1 MLILNLNL
9 IKKKIILFIMAPLL
23 LCIKNDYDLL
33 YDWGQNNSVYISD
46 KIGINYT
53 NNNIKNYYVKDHIFS
68 GETIMSIPKKVLLN
82 IHSALKL
89 CNSKLRSIYENYKKE
104 TLDNTNNIFEV
115 KSTRI
120 EHSFLAFLMTIVNKN
135 KSNKNK
141 FYNFFKYFFNTFES
155 NLDKFPI
162 FYTHEQIKIILFSL
176 LGKGIMHAKSM
187 VEEEYDTLRK
197 IYKKEFDMDE
207 YMKYRMFTFNKL
219 VEIND
224 VNYITP
230 FIDILERN
238 PINYNLNYSL
248 TNENLDIVA
257 TDDINF
263 GEELVVRMTQIPNVK
278 SFITLGQIFEENKDY
293 IDLFRIPIFSSN
305 FLIQKNLDTS
315 MSKSKIIDL
324 NENDYYKQVLP
335 AYIKLARSLNLEET
349 KSSALKLFL
358 ENLQIIRNTY
368 DKGRISILY
377 EYFNKNSIVQKINSL
392 LNSERNYLDKKI
404 KELEKLIN
412 NINDNK
418 NIEFDL

>member
-1 MLILNLNL
+1 MTNKYMIYFLIN
-9 IKKKIILFIMAPLL
+9 ILQIF
-23 LCIKNDYDLL
+23 LCVSNDYDLL

-68 GETIMSIPKKVLLN
+68 GETIMSIPKKLLLN
-82 IHSALKL
+82 TNSALKL
-89 CNSKLRSIYENYKKE
+89 CNSKLRNIYENYKKE
-104 TLDNTNNIFEV
+104 TLDKINNIFEV
-115 KSTRI
+115 KTTRI

-141 FYNFFKYFFNTFES
+141 FYKFFKYFFNTFES

-162 FYTHEQIKIILFSL
+162 FYTHEQIKIILFSI
-176 LGKGIMHAKSM
+176 LGKGIMHAKLM

-197 IYKKEFDMDE
+197 IYKKEFDLDD

-224 VNYITP
+224 VNYLTP

-238 PINYNLNYSL
+238 PINYNLNYTL
-248 TNENLDIVA
+248 NNEYLDIVA
-257 TDDINF
+257 TDDINY
-263 GEELVVRMTQIPNVK
+263 GDKLVVTMTQIPNIK

-293 IDLFRIPIFSSN
+293 IDLFRVPMFSSN
-305 FLIQKNLDTS
+305 FLIKKNLDTS

-324 NENDYYKQVLP
+324 NENKYYEQVLP
-335 AYIKLARSLNLEET
+335 AYVKLAKTLDLEET
-349 KSSALKLFL
+349 KSSALNLFL

-368 DKGRISILY
+368 DKGKISILY
-377 EYFNKNSIVQKINSL
+377 DYFNKNSIVQNINSL
-392 LNSERNYLDKKI
+392 LNSERKYLDKKI
-404 KELEKLIN
+404 KELEQLIN
-412 NINDNK
+412 NIKDNK

>member
-1 MLILNLNL
+1 
-9 IKKKIILFIMAPLL
+9 
-23 LCIKNDYDLL
+23 
-33 YDWGQNNSVYISD
+33 
-46 KIGINYT
+46 
-53 NNNIKNYYVKDHIFS
+53 
-68 GETIMSIPKKVLLN
+68 MSIPKKVLLN

-197 IYKKEFDMDE
+197 IYKKEFDTDE

-263 GEELVVRMTQIPNVK
+263 GEELVVRMTQIPNIK

-293 IDLFRIPIFSSN
+293 IDLFRIPMFSSN

-335 AYIKLARSLNLEET
+335 AYIKLAKSLNLEET

>member
-1 MLILNLNL
+1 
-9 IKKKIILFIMAPLL
+9 MA
-23 LCIKNDYDLL
+23 
-33 YDWGQNNSVYISD
+33 
-46 KIGINYT
+46 
-53 NNNIKNYYVKDHIFS
+53 
-68 GETIMSIPKKVLLN
+68 
-82 IHSALKL
+82 
-89 CNSKLRSIYENYKKE
+89 
-104 TLDNTNNIFEV
+104 NNIFEI

-120 EHSFLAFLMTIVNKN
+120 EHSYLAFLMTIVNKN

-155 NLDKFPI
+155 NLNIFPI

-176 LGKGIMHAKSM
+176 LGKGIMHTKLM
-187 VEEEYDTLRK
+187 VEEEYDILRK
-197 IYKKEFDMDE
+197 LYKKEFDLDE
-207 YMKYRMFTFNKL
+207 YMKYRMFTFSKL

-224 VNYITP
+224 INYITP

-257 TDDINF
+257 TNDINF
-263 GEELVVRMTQIPNVK
+263 GEELVVRMAQIPNIK

-293 IDLFRIPIFSSN
+293 IDLFRIPMFSSN

-335 AYIKLARSLNLEET
+335 AYIKLAKSLNLEET

-404 KELEKLIN
+404 IKELEKLIN

>member
-1 MLILNLNL
+1 
-9 IKKKIILFIMAPLL
+9 
-23 LCIKNDYDLL
+23 
-33 YDWGQNNSVYISD
+33 
-46 KIGINYT
+46 
-53 NNNIKNYYVKDHIFS
+53 
-68 GETIMSIPKKVLLN
+68 MSIPKKILLDIN
-82 IHSALKL
+82 SALKL
-89 CNSKLRSIYENYKKE
+89 CNSKLRNIYENYKKE
-104 TLDNTNNIFEV
+104 IFDNTNNIFEI

-141 FYNFFKYFFNTFES
+141 FYKFFKYFFNTFES

-176 LGKGIMHAKSM
+176 IGKGIMHAKLM
-187 VEEEYDTLRK
+187 VEEEYDILRK
-197 IYKKEFDMDE
+197 IYKKEFDLDE

-224 VNYITP
+224 IYYISP

-238 PINYNLNYSL
+238 PINFNLNYSL
-248 TNENLDIVA
+248 TDEYLEIIA
-257 TDDINF
+257 TEDINF
-263 GEELVVRMTQIPNVK
+263 GDELVVTMAQIPNIK

-293 IDLFRIPIFSSN
+293 IDLFRIPMFSSN
-305 FLIQKNLDTS
+305 FLIKKNLDTS
-315 MSKSKIIDL
+315 LSKSKIIDL
-324 NENDYYKQVLP
+324 NENNYYKQVLP
-335 AYIKLARSLNLEET
+335 EYIKLAKSLNLEET
-349 KSSALKLFL
+349 KYSALNLFL
-358 ENLQIIRNTY
+358 ENLKIIRNTY

-377 EYFNKNSIVQKINSL
+377 DYFNKISIVQNINSL

-404 KELEKLIN
+404 KDLEQLIN

>member
-1 MLILNLNL
+1 
-9 IKKKIILFIMAPLL
+9 
-23 LCIKNDYDLL
+23 
-33 YDWGQNNSVYISD
+33 
-46 KIGINYT
+46 
-53 NNNIKNYYVKDHIFS
+53 
-68 GETIMSIPKKVLLN
+68 
-82 IHSALKL
+82 
-89 CNSKLRSIYENYKKE
+89 
-104 TLDNTNNIFEV
+104 
-115 KSTRI
+115 
-120 EHSFLAFLMTIVNKN
+120 MTIVNKN

-197 IYKKEFDMDE
+197 IYKKEFDTDE

-263 GEELVVRMTQIPNVK
+263 GEELVVRMTQIPNIK
-278 SFITLGQIFEENKDY
+278 SFITLGQNFEENKDY
-293 IDLFRIPIFSSN
+293 IDLFRIPMFSSN

-335 AYIKLARSLNLEET
+335 AYIKLAKSLNLEET

-377 EYFNKNSIVQKINSL
+377 EYFNKNIIVQKINSL